1 MVALGDATWGKYS
14 FPTWE
19 DRKFSALCWRNTRA
33 GSCPHQLRSSQRAWD
48 YARKNVLSFLS
59 LSGYDSVLIG
69 QRRGSEKNI
78 ISDTISEAKVGC
90 SALRKVVASGKS
102 TYEVHL
108 LRVGLFRHTRTWL
121 ANLFLHVFLKRGS
134 HIGSERIVFSGLLEN
149 TFLYIDII
157 ANALLLK

>member
-1 MVALGDATWGKYS
+1 MPRGGNIHSLLGKIVS
-14 FPTWE
+14 SLP
-19 DRKFSALCWRNTRA
+19 CA
-33 GSCPHQLRSSQRAWD
+33 GGIQGLGPVPANCDQ
-48 YARKNVLSFLS
+48 ARGLGITHVENILSFLS

-108 LRVGLFRHTRTWL
+108 LRVGLFRHTRT
-121 ANLFLHVFLKRGS
+121 
-134 HIGSERIVFSGLLEN
+134 
-149 TFLYIDII
+149 
-157 ANALLLK
+157 